1 MRAILTTKEPTMTV
15 MERRKADD
23 ADALRRKA
31 FALLDKEKG
40 GAEAAL
46 KAVLGQP
53 ELASQPQR
61 QKAGA

>member
-1 MRAILTTKEPTMTV
+1 MTV